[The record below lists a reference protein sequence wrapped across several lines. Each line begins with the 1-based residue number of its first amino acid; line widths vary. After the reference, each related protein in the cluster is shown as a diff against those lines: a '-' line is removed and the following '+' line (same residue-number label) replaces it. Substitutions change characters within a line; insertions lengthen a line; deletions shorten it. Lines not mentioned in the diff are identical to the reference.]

1 MEILSKVA
9 DLALAPSF
17 NFVMRQL
24 TYPFKADDNVRA
36 LQSASGH
43 LLTRKDDVVEMI
55 EIAERN
61 GQKPTHQLQEWLD
74 EVKATKAQVDEIVE
88 KYKQR
93 WLCFKCFSPNC
104 CSNYS
109 LSKTAAE
116 LLLDVQRLLNDE
128 RTKELAITLAPP
140 PVQEVPVPTT
150 STSSPN
156 ANQNLEEALRYI
168 KDDQVGMIGIW
179 GMGGVGKTTLLQRI
193 NNSFIGDSSF
203 DVVIVVTASQSCT
216 TEKIQNEIAENLKL
230 QRDGDVSRKAKII
243 FNFLSKRSFL
253 LLLDDLWGRLD
264 LQDVGIP
271 FPLGMVGEHKR
282 KVVLTTRSIAVCGQ
296 MEVRKRIKVE
306 CLNENDAWSLFLEK
320 VGEETINSHP
330 RVPSLAKDVIKE
342 LEGLPLALITIG
354 RAMYEK
360 KDPKQWE
367 YSINLLRNSRLHEVE
382 QTGMEEE
389 TTFYRLKFSY
399 DSLKSDTLR
408 ECFLSCS
415 MWPEDCSISKSRL
428 IKCWMGLGLI
438 KEFASMSEAYNA
450 GHTLIGDLI
459 GACLLEQNQQYDFF
473 LRMHDV
479 LRDMALWIARDN
491 GKNKNKWI
499 VPGDDRPLD
508 KEIWQE
514 AERISRVFD
523 DLKVLGN
530 IRAFVALT
538 YLDLSYCVLFCFPI
552 EICGLVQLQYLNL
565 EENCIQSLPEELG
578 SLVNLKF
585 LILRHNA
592 VQTIPQGV
600 ITKLKSLQVLDLYE
614 PDGIIERNLTYLPSL
629 VFKEL
634 ECLNNL
640 RGLGICV
647 EGISQLNKI
656 IELPSLS
663 VRSLAV
669 SRLESTSFSFPS
681 SFLSNE
687 KIQSNLAELC
697 LKKSNVT
704 QVVMESSHLHHTW
717 HLRSLEK
724 LKILNLR
731 CLEEI
736 IWKGVVPRELFQA
749 LSILSIKGCNML
761 KNISWVLH
769 LPCLN
774 NLRVIKCSTMR
785 QLIADGTENHG
796 ENIADIAEKE
806 EKGIMLTSTFP
817 CLKEIFLDDLP
828 EIVSICHSMFAF
840 PALDN
845 ITVYECPK
853 LKKLPFRPGNIPS
866 KIRRIKGTKKWWEGL
881 EWEDSGVR
889 TFLQPFYEEDSDS
902 DDSVSADSG

>member
-1 MEILSKVA
+1 MELLSKVA
-9 DLALAPSF
+9 DLALAPLF

-24 TYPFKADDNVRA
+24 TYPFKAGDNVRA
-36 LQSASGH
+36 LQSAREH
-43 LLTRKDDVVEMI
+43 LITKKDDVVEKI

-61 GQKPTHQLQEWLD
+61 GQKPTHQLQGWLD
-74 EVKATKAQVDEIVE
+74 EVEATKTQVDTMVE

-128 RTKELAITLAPP
+128 RTKEVAITPAPP

-156 ANQNLEEALRYI
+156 PNPNLEEALRYI
-168 KDDQVGMIGIW
+168 KEDQVGMIGIW

-193 NNSFIGDSSF
+193 NNSFIGDPSF
-203 DVVIVVTASQSCT
+203 DVVIVATASQSCT
-216 TEKIQNEIAENLKL
+216 MGKIQKEIAQKLNL
-230 QRDGDVSRKAKII
+230 QQHEDVSRQAKII

-264 LQDVGIP
+264 LQHAGIP

-296 MEVRKRIKVE
+296 MEVRKKIKVE
-306 CLNENDAWSLFLEK
+306 CLNEKDAWSLFLEK
-320 VGEETINSHP
+320 VGEETISSHP
-330 RVPSLAKDVIKE
+330 LIPRLAKDVIKE
-342 LEGLPLALITIG
+342 LEGLPLALITTG

-360 KDPKQWE
+360 KDPRQWE

-382 QTGMEEE
+382 HTGTEEE

-415 MWPEDCSISKSRL
+415 MWPEDRWINKGRL
-428 IKCWMGLGLI
+428 IVCWMGLGLI
-438 KEFASMSEAYNA
+438 KEFGNMSEAYNT
-450 GHTLIGDLI
+450 GHTLVGDLI
-459 GACLLEQNQQYDFF
+459 GACLLEQSQQYDIHV
-473 LRMHDV
+473 RMHDV

-491 GKNKNKWI
+491 GKNKNKWV
-499 VPGDDRPLD
+499 VPGDDTPFD
-508 KEIWQE
+508 KEIWHE
-514 AERISRVFD
+514 AERISLMFGKIQELPPIPSATASSSKLATLILHSNYGLRE
-523 DLKVLGN
+523 LGN

-538 YLDLSYCVLFCFPI
+538 YLDISNCGLVCFPI

-565 EENCIQSLPEELG
+565 EGNDIQSLPE
-578 SLVNLKF
+578 
-585 LILRHNA
+585 
-592 VQTIPQGV
+592 
-600 ITKLKSLQVLDLYE
+600 VLDLYE
-614 PDGIIERNLTYLPSL
+614 SDDTDDRNLTYLPSL

-640 RGLGICV
+640 RGLRICI
-647 EGISQLNKI
+647 EDISQLNKI

-663 VRSLAV
+663 VRSLAI
-669 SRLESTSFSFPS
+669 SRLESTSFSFTS
-681 SFLSNE
+681 SFLSDK
-687 KIQSNLAELC
+687 KIQLNLAELC
-697 LKKSNVT
+697 FVNSNVT
-704 QVVMESSHLHHTW
+704 QVVMEGSQQHPTW
-717 HLRSLEK
+717 HLGALER
-724 LKILNLR
+724 LMIINMR

-749 LSILSIKGCNML
+749 LGFLFIKGCDML

-769 LPCLN
+769 LPCLKE
-774 NLRVIKCSTMR
+774 LRVIKCCSMR
-785 QLIADGTENHG
+785 QLIACGLENHG
-796 ENIADIAEKE
+796 ENAADISEKE
-806 EKGIMLTSTFP
+806 EEKEITLTPTFT
-817 CLKEIFLDDLP
+817 CLKHIFLSDLS
-828 EIVSICHSMFAF
+828 EIISICHSMFAF
-840 PALDN
+840 PALHD
-845 ITVYECPK
+845 IVVYNCPK
-853 LKKLPFRPGNIPS
+853 LKNLPFRPVNIPS
-866 KIRRIKGTKKWWEGL
+866 KLKRIAGPKEWWESL
-881 EWEDSGVR
+881 EWEDDIFRNS
-889 TFLQPFYEEDSDS
+889 LQPFYKQNS
-902 DDSVSADSG
+902 